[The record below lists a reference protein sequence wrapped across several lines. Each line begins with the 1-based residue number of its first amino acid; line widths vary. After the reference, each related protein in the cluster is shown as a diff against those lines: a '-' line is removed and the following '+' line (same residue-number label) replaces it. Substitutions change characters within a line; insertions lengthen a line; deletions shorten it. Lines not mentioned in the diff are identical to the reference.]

1 MSKYIIRRTIVAIPV
16 LLGVTMLAFLL
27 MHFAPG
33 DPVLAMMTTEF
44 DQATYDQLRHDMGL
58 DKPLPVQYLYWL
70 GRVLRGDLGRD
81 LITKRPVT
89 EWLLNTMPTTL
100 TLALGSTLIAILV
113 GVPLGIVAA
122 VRRDGIF
129 DSASR
134 VLAVLGISM
143 PVFWLGMLMI
153 ILFAVKL
160 RLLPAGGTVSEYGLK
175 AMVMPATALGLSMAA
190 LIMRMTRSSML
201 EVLGED
207 YMRTARAK
215 GLREFAVVYRH
226 ALKNALIP
234 VTTVIGF
241 QLGNVLSGAVLT
253 EIVFSLPGLG
263 RMMVDAIGRRDYP
276 LVQGGVLAVAVLFV
290 FLNLLVDVIY
300 GLVDPR
306 IRYE

>member
-1 MSKYIIRRTIVAIPV
+1 MTKYIIRRTLVAIPV

-44 DQATYDQLRHDMGL
+44 DEATYNQLRHDLGL
-58 DKPLPVQYLYWL
+58 DKPLPVQYVYWL
-70 GRVLRGDLGRD
+70 GRVLQGDLGRD

-89 EWLLNTMPTTL
+89 DWLANTMPTTL
-100 TLALGSTLIAILV
+100 TLALSSTLIAILV

-134 VLAVLGISM
+134 VVAVFGVSM

-153 ILFAVKL
+153 MFFAVKL
-160 RLLPAGGTVSEYGLK
+160 RLLPAGGTVAEYGFK

-234 VTTVIGF
+234 VTTVVGF